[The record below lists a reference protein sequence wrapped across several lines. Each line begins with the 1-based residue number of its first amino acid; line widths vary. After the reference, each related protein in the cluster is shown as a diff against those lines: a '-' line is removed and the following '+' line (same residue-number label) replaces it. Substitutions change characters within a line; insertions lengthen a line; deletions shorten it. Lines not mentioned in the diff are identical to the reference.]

1 MEPKGELND
10 AGRPA
15 GGEKSP
21 GGPIFAVCGQTCGQ
35 EALGQI
41 KAPEFVLKMRVFSR

>member
-1 MEPKGELND
+1 MEPNGKLND

-15 GGEKSP
+15 GGEKFP

-41 KAPEFVLKMRVFSR
+41 KAPEFVLGMGLFER